1 MRELS
6 SINMDLNELL
16 ERNKGAM
23 ARAHEE
29 IRRLKENLA
38 HLKKARQDS
47 NSNQGQE
54 KNGQ

>member
-1 MRELS
+1 
-6 SINMDLNELL
+6 MDLNELL